1 MFDVE
6 GFILVGGA
14 SRRMGTDKAA
24 LVIDGRTSLQRVAN
38 ALAAVASPVTLVG
51 ARHEYDGVT
60 LQNVPDVHEKWG
72 ALGGIHSALANAERD
87 WALIVACDLPFVTS
101 ELFERLKS
109 FISEGT
115 DAIVP
120 IQSDGRPQPLCALYR
135 RETCLPK
142 AERLIAAGEHTPR
155 ALLARVRTRRID
167 FVELSDL
174 SGADDFFLNV
184 NTPSD
189 FQQAQEFLRGK
200 SSRPL

>member
-87 WALIVACDLPFVTS
+87 WALIVACDLPFVT
-101 ELFERLKS
+101 
-109 FISEGT
+109 
-115 DAIVP
+115 
-120 IQSDGRPQPLCALYR
+120 
-135 RETCLPK
+135 
-142 AERLIAAGEHTPR
+142 
-155 ALLARVRTRRID
+155 
-167 FVELSDL
+167 
-174 SGADDFFLNV
+174 
-184 NTPSD
+184 
-189 FQQAQEFLRGK
+189 
-200 SSRPL
+200 